1 MTLTR
6 RSLLRRGG
14 ATAASAG
21 VLGSLAAA
29 APAAAQLGDDSA
41 AGALLV
47 VLPLVRADH
56 VDAFEGGAPAKT
68 PNLNELTKKSLRFDR
83 AIPESMP
90 ALPARRSLV
99 TGMRAFPF
107 RDWRRLEGFP
117 AVPGFNPVWDYQP
130 LLMEVT
136 RAAGIETIYV
146 TDNPVFSGQRF
157 ADVRRR
163 AGGET
168 GRPLGPRRRAGALL
182 QAPDCGDRAHDGR
195 GNQGAARGEGRR
207 LVLRRRGSL
216 RPADAFDVPPFYV
229 RPGRVEDD
237 ALGPTDGRIVELQFS
252 DKDIDR
258 VREAYVGA
266 RRGGRRGVGAL
277 MDEVPDDTV
286 VFVLG
291 DHGLALGE
299 HGYLGRAAPTSHR
312 ISYEIPYLIRH
323 PDGDKSGDDVDWYA
337 STQDVAPT
345 LLSFLGLTI
354 PGKMEGEDLTALFD
368 DVDQED
374 LPDRPKSITAVG
386 TQIMIRDRRWLVVAD
401 RERTVRRMYDDD
413 EEVEDDITRFDNIA
427 NENTG
432 KLTELSVA
440 AVTAAGGTLPEFG
453 PDGALRP
460 PREHGDDDSD
470 DDGIPNDMDPFD
482 NDEPEDGV
490 TKKDLQYDGRAPE
503 GGEMPSA
510 KAVTERHNPSPE
522 FLYEHKW
529 RIFGVMM
536 IGWAMAL
543 LDISIVNISI
553 PESRTRCPRT

>member
-1 MTLTR
+1 MRLTR

-14 ATAASAG
+14 ATAAGAG
-21 VLGSLAAA
+21 VLGALGSA
-29 APAAAQLGDDSA
+29 APASAQLGDDRERN
-41 AGALLV
+41 ALLV

-56 VDAFEGGAPAKT
+56 VDAFEGGAPAET

-90 ALPARRSLV
+90 ALSARRALV

-107 RDWRRLEGFP
+107 RDWRRLDDFP
-117 AVPGFNPVWDYQP
+117 SVPGFNPVWDHQP

-146 TDNPVFSGQRF
+146 TDNPVFEGPRF
-157 ADVRRR
+157 ADVRRPGGGDTEALPSGIFEELVPSFKRLTAATERTFAEGIKALREAGR
-163 AGGET
+163 ADSFFVAVD
-168 GRPLGPRRRAGALL
+168 PF
-182 QAPDCGDRAHDGR
+182 D
-195 GNQGAARGEGRR
+195 
-207 LVLRRRGSL
+207 
-216 RPADAFDVPPFYV
+216 PADAYAAPPFYV

-237 ALGPTDGRIVELQFS
+237 GLGSTDGRLVETQFS
-252 DKDIDR
+252 DGEIDR
-258 VREAYVGA
+258 VREAYVA
-266 RRGGRRGVGAL
+266 HVEAVDEQLGAL

-286 VFVLG
+286 VYVLG
-291 DHGLALGE
+291 DHGVALGE

-323 PDGDKSGDDVDWYA
+323 PGGEKSGDDVDWYA

-345 LLSFLGLTI
+345 LLSFLGLNI
-354 PGKMEGEDLTALFD
+354 PGKMDGEDLTALFD

-386 TQIMIRDRRWLVVAD
+386 SQIIVRDRRWLVIAD
-401 RERTVRRMYDDD
+401 RERILRRMFDDD

-427 NENTG
+427 NEDPG
-432 KLTELSVA
+432 KLTELSLA
-440 AVTAAGGTLPEFG
+440 AVTVAGGTLPEFG

-460 PREHGDDDSD
+460 PREHGDDDTD

-490 TKKDLQYDGRAPE
+490 TRKDLQFDGRTPE
-503 GGEMPSA
+503 GGELPSVA
-510 KAVTERHNPSPE
+510 KP
-522 FLYEHKW
+522 
-529 RIFGVMM
+529 
-536 IGWAMAL
+536 
-543 LDISIVNISI
+543 
-553 PESRTRCPRT
+553 

>member
-1 MTLTR
+1 MSLTR

-14 ATAASAG
+14 ASAAGAG
-21 VLGSLAAA
+21 LLGSLAAT
-29 APAAAQLGDDSA
+29 PASAQLGDDR
-41 AGALLV
+41 GRNALLV

-56 VDAFEGGAPAKT
+56 VDAFEGGAPADT
-68 PNLNELTKKSLRFDR
+68 PNLNELTKDSLRFDR

-90 ALPARRSLV
+90 ALSARRSLV

-117 AVPGFNPVWDYQP
+117 SVPGFNPVWDHQP

-136 RAAGIETIYV
+136 RAAGVETIYV
-146 TDNPVFSGQRF
+146 TDNPTFDGPRF
-157 ADVRRR
+157 ADVRR
-163 AGGET
+163 AGSSVSGDVRSGIDEELIPSFKRLTGET
-168 GRPLGPRRRAGALL
+168 RRTMRMGIRALREVKGADSFFVGVD
-182 QAPDCGDRAHDGR
+182 PFD
-195 GNQGAARGEGRR
+195 
-207 LVLRRRGSL
+207 
-216 RPADAFDVPPFYV
+216 PADAYGAPPFYV

-237 ALGPTDGRIVELQFS
+237 GLGPTDGRMVELNFS
-252 DKDIDR
+252 DEDIDR
-258 VREAYVGA
+258 VREAYVA
-266 RRGGRRGVGAL
+266 HVEAVDEQLGAL

-286 VFVLG
+286 VYVLG

-312 ISYEIPYLIRH
+312 MSYEIPYLIRH
-323 PDGDKSGDDVDWYA
+323 PDGEKSGDDVDWYA

-354 PGKMEGEDLTALFD
+354 PGKMDGEDLTALFD

-386 TQIMIRDRRWLVVAD
+386 TQIIVRDRRWLVVAD
-401 RERTVRRMYDDD
+401 RERIVRRMYDDD

-427 NENTG
+427 NEDPG
-432 KLTELSVA
+432 KLTELSIA
-440 AVTAAGGTLPEFG
+440 ALTVAGGTLPEFG

-460 PREHGDDDSD
+460 PREAGDDDTD

-490 TKKDLQYDGRAPE
+490 TKKDLQYDGRVPE
-503 GGEMPSA
+503 GGELPS
-510 KAVTERHNPSPE
+510 VTKR
-522 FLYEHKW
+522 
-529 RIFGVMM
+529 
-536 IGWAMAL
+536 
-543 LDISIVNISI
+543 
-553 PESRTRCPRT
+553 

>member
-14 ATAASAG
+14 ATAAGAG

-29 APAAAQLGDDSA
+29 APAAAQLGDDHA
-41 AGALLV
+41 TRALLV

-90 ALPARRSLV
+90 ALSARRSLV

-117 AVPGFNPVWDYQP
+117 SVPGFNPVWDHQP

-157 ADVRRR
+157 PDVRP
-163 AGGET
+163 AGPAVVADPDAEPPT
-168 GRPLGPRRRAGALL
+168 GIDQELLKSFARLTEATKRTTREGIKALREVNGADSFFV
-182 QAPDCGDRAHDGR
+182 AVDPFD
-195 GNQGAARGEGRR
+195 
-207 LVLRRRGSL
+207 
-216 RPADAFDVPPFYV
+216 PADAFYAPPFYV
-229 RPGRVEDD
+229 RPGRAEDD
-237 ALGPTDGRIVELQFS
+237 GLGPTDGRLVELQFS

-258 VREAYVGA
+258 VREAYVA
-266 RRGGRRGVGAL
+266 HVEAVDEQLGAL

-323 PDGDKSGDDVDWYA
+323 PNGDKSGDDVDWYA

-345 LLSFLGLTI
+345 LLSFLGLKI

-386 TQIMIRDRRWLVVAD
+386 SQIIVRDRRWLVVAD
-401 RERTVRRMYDDD
+401 RERIVRRMFDDD

-440 AVTAAGGTLPEFG
+440 ALTVSGGTLPEFG

-490 TKKDLQYDGRAPE
+490 TKKDLQFDGRIPE
-503 GGEMPSA
+503 GGELPSL
-510 KAVTERHNPSPE
+510 K
-522 FLYEHKW
+522 K
-529 RIFGVMM
+529 
-536 IGWAMAL
+536 
-543 LDISIVNISI
+543 
-553 PESRTRCPRT
+553 